1 MNIVLAQKL
10 AVDALEDVKAKD
22 IVVLDTKP
30 LTSLF
35 DCMIIASG
43 DSNRQVR
50 ALGNSVREK
59 LKENGFEIVGMEGE
73 MYGEWVLVDAGSLI
87 VHIMQPAVR
96 DYYNIEQLWGGQK
109 PSLVAPSARPWNPA
123 ANTDTDVK

>member
-1 MNIVLAQKL
+1 MDITQAQKV

-30 LTSLF
+30 LTSMF

-50 ALGNSVREK
+50 ALGNNVREK
-59 LKENGFEIVGMEGE
+59 LKENGFDIVGMEGE
-73 MYGEWVLVDAGSLI
+73 MHGEWVLVDAGSLI

-109 PSLVAPSARPWNPA
+109 PSSIAPSARPWNPSSDKE
-123 ANTDTDVK
+123 TL

>member
-1 MNIVLAQKL
+1 MDIELARKI

-22 IVVLDTKP
+22 IVVLDTRP
-30 LTSLF
+30 MTSMF
-35 DCMIIASG
+35 ECMIIASG

-50 ALGNSVREK
+50 ALGNNVREK
-59 LKENGFEIVGMEGE
+59 LKESGVEILGMEGE
-73 MYGEWVLVDAGSLI
+73 MHGEWVLVDAGPLL

-109 PSLVAPSARPWNPA
+109 PSSVAPNARPWNPA
-123 ANTDTDVK
+123 ADRDSL

>member
-1 MNIVLAQKL
+1 MNIALAQKL

-22 IVVLDTKP
+22 IIVLDTKP

-35 DCMIIASG
+35 DCMIVASG

-73 MYGEWVLVDAGSLI
+73 MYGEWVLVDAGALI

-109 PSLVAPSARPWNPA
+109 PSSVPPSARPWNPTA
-123 ANTDTDVK
+123 DNDGQ

>member
-1 MNIVLAQKL
+1 MNLATAQKL
-10 AVDALEDVKAKD
+10 AVEALEDVKAKD

-50 ALGNSVREK
+50 ALGNAVREK

-73 MYGEWVLVDAGSLI
+73 MYGEWVLVDLGSLI

-109 PSLVAPSARPWNPA
+109 PSLITSSARPWNPTLE
-123 ANTDTDVK
+123 NDSK

>member
-1 MNIVLAQKL
+1 MDIALAQKV

-30 LTSLF
+30 LTSMF

-59 LKENGFEIVGMEGE
+59 LKENGFDIVGMEGE
-73 MYGEWVLVDAGSLI
+73 LHGEWVLVDAGSLI

-109 PSLVAPSARPWNPA
+109 PSSIAPSARPWDPSSGRE
-123 ANTDTDVK
+123 TL

>member
-1 MNIVLAQKL
+1 MNIELAQKL

-22 IVVLDTKP
+22 IVVLNTKP

-35 DCMIIASG
+35 DCMIVASG

-87 VHIMQPAVR
+87 IHIMQPAVR
-96 DYYNIEQLWGGQK
+96 DYYNIEQLWGGEK
-109 PSLVAPSARPWNPA
+109 PSSIAPNARPWNPTA
-123 ANTDTDVK
+123 DNE